1 MKYPAACV
9 VEIHHAGAW
18 RPAGELRVLGPNKA
32 VFTYREDHVFGNHA
46 MPVSLALPVGLWPPA
61 MVEGLLGAEADLR
74 PPPFV
79 YDLVPQGRGRR
90 FLLDTLQ
97 LPDSDEMVMPLVM
110 TGAFNPI
117 GCIRLNTAVAFYNE
131 QTAKDP
137 SAQSK
142 TGFSLEDIDSHS
154 QDFVDHI
161 ALHAMLAAGT
171 TGVQGVAPKFLL
183 ATNSAGRWFA
193 DLALA
198 DEDSR
203 EHWLVKL
210 PRGKSDDD
218 RTVLRNEAAY
228 LRLAAACGLR
238 THHPPLLV
246 REMLFVRRFD
256 RIIHQGQ
263 LMRLHQ
269 ESLASLV
276 GQRGFGVSYSQQ
288 SLLHAM
294 RAVVADPLAETV
306 EFIKRDVL
314 NLAMRNTDNH
324 ARNTAVQRLPDGRI
338 QLTPVF
344 DFAPRFKDPEI
355 VPRSCHWRNA
365 QGVRQTDWREII
377 GGLDMADKERGQIA
391 QALHGFTAT
400 VARLEPLARNCGVEE
415 AILLPC
421 LKSIEEQA
429 TGLELLAQVVPKT
442 AARPRV
448 EIKNKS
454 AP

>member
-1 MKYPAACV
+1 MKYPAV
-9 VEIHHAGAW
+9 SIVEIHHAGTW
-18 RPAGELRVLGPNKA
+18 WSAGELRVLGPNKA
-32 VFTYREDHVFGNHA
+32 AFTYREDYVFGNHA
-46 MPVSLALPVGLWPPA
+46 LSVSLALPVGLWPPA
-61 MVEGLLGAEADLR
+61 TVEGLLGPEADHR
-74 PPPFV
+74 PPSFV

-97 LPDSDEMVMPLVM
+97 LPDSDEMVMPLIM

-131 QTAKDP
+131 QAAKDP
-137 SAQSK
+137 NAQSK

-154 QDFVDHI
+154 QDFLDHI

-183 ATNSAGRWFA
+183 ATNRDGRWFA

-198 DEDSR
+198 DEDAQA
-203 EHWLVKL
+203 HWLVKL

-218 RTVLRNEAAY
+218 RMVLRNEAAY

-238 THHPPLLV
+238 THHAPMPV

-256 RIIHQGQ
+256 RVIHQGQ

-276 GQRGFGVSYSQQ
+276 GQRGFGISHTQQ
-288 SLLHAM
+288 SLLHGM
-294 RAVVADPLAETV
+294 RAVVADPLLDTI

-344 DFAPRFKDPEI
+344 DFAPMFKDPEI

-377 GGLDMADKERGQIA
+377 GGLDLPVKEREQIA
-391 QALHGFTAT
+391 QALHGFAAT
-400 VARLEPLARNCGVEE
+400 VARLETVARDCGVEE
-415 AILLPC
+415 AILQPC

-429 TGLELLAQVVPKT
+429 VGLELLAEMVPTT
-442 AARPRV
+442 AVRPAIQG
-448 EIKNKS
+448 ESKS